1 MEVRY
6 LCTQQSPT
14 ITHQEK
20 GSQRCASA
28 VADRQFIW
36 DESLNSGLQP
46 FLKSYPLPLHKR
58 GCWLDGKAHFR
69 QMLTTGAEWW

>member
-6 LCTQQSPT
+6 LCTQQSPI

-20 GSQRCASA
+20 GSQRCTSA

-36 DESLNSGLQP
+36 DESLNSGLWP
-46 FLKSYPLPLHKR
+46 FLKSYPLPLCTSR
-58 GCWLDGKAHFR
+58 AAGFMERLISDRC
-69 QMLTTGAEWW
+69 

>member
-6 LCTQQSPT
+6 LCIQQSPA

-20 GSQRCASA
+20 GSQHRTSA

-36 DESLNSGLQP
+36 DESLSSGLQP
-46 FLKSYPLPLHKR
+46 FLKSYPLPLHVSWLR
-58 GCWLDGKAHFR
+58 GAARSR
-69 QMLTTGAEWW
+69 QMLTTGAEWC